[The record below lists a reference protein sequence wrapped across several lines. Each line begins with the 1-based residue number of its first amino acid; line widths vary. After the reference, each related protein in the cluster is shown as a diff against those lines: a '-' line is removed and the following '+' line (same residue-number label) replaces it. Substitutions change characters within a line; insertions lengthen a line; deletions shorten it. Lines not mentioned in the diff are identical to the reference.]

1 MGSIFTRLIRGPPP
15 NDLSKRPLTE
25 EERTQLIRLGT
36 TAGSPSIINEA
47 ILSGNIMDPMHKE
60 EKTQLIRLGTTA
72 GSPSIIN
79 EAILSGN
86 IMDPMHMRRAEEMNA
101 QWEEGIRVIGE
112 ALRKQKEKFPDE
124 L

>member
-1 MGSIFTRLIRGPPP
+1 MGSIFTRLICGPPP
-15 NDLSKRPLTE
+15 NDLGKRPLTE
-25 EERTQLIRLGT
+25 
-36 TAGSPSIINEA
+36 
-47 ILSGNIMDPMHKE
+47 E

-86 IMDPMHMRRAEEMNA
+86 IMDPMHMQRADEMNA
-101 QWEEGIRVIGE
+101 QWEEGVRVIGE
-112 ALRKQKEKFPDE
+112 ALRKQKENFPDE

>member
-1 MGSIFTRLIRGPPP
+1 MRSRLSKKKINFCLVVVIFSSSTIFSMGSIFTRLIRGPPP

-25 EERTQLIRLGT
+25 EER
-36 TAGSPSIINEA
+36 
-47 ILSGNIMDPMHKE
+47 
-60 EKTQLIRLGTTA
+60 TQLIRLGTTA